1 MPNFFS
7 SYLSPSKSYHPASQ
21 KVIDI
26 FVDFNFLRHVGQIFF
41 FIVVFGVIWLIF
53 LFLSNKRL
61 ISNKIWHGMFEDV
74 FKRRF
79 KFKALNDVLSLF
91 YVPLIWFG
99 LSQLKDLG
107 GQ

>member
-7 SYLSPSKSYHPASQ
+7 SFLSPNKSYHPASQ

-41 FIVVFGVIWLIF
+41 FIIVFAILWVIL
-53 LFLSNKRL
+53 LFFSNKRL
-61 ISNKIWHGMFEDV
+61 ISHKIWHGMFDDV
-74 FKRRF
+74 FKRRL
-79 KFKALNDVLSLF
+79 KFRAINDILSLF

-99 LSQLKDLG
+99 LSQLKDLM